1 MVFGSIV
8 CCRACARL
16 RGAAPRARAGEEGSL
31 NQPDRRA
38 FLRAA
43 TAAAIAAALP
53 GGMPRAGADEKFDL
67 VIRGGEVIDPSQRL
81 RARRDVGIRWGR
93 VAAVEADISPERA
106 LQTID
111 AGGKLVLP
119 GLIDMHAHVYPQAS
133 AIGLPA
139 DELVP
144 YTATTTYVSAGDAGA
159 NNFSAFKHYVIAQAR
174 SRIFAF
180 VHISSIGL
188 AGFPV
193 GEELNLD
200 YLDVDAAARTV
211 AENADVAI
219 GVKVRMT
226 KSFVGANGLEPLKR
240 AIAAAERA
248 GGGARVM
255 CHIGDA
261 PGDLT
266 QLLDLLRSGDIL
278 THTYSG
284 AGNNIVQDGKVL
296 PAALEAKKRG
306 VLIDVGHGGGSF
318 DYTVAEPAIAQG
330 LIPDTIGSDIHAV
343 SGNTPGMPYLPWV
356 MSKFVNLGF
365 SLEDVA
371 AMATINPARAIGR
384 VEKLG
389 TLQIGAPADVSILEL
404 IEAPVS
410 FVDTRK
416 NSRQGARWLKP
427 VQTVRAGRPFGRPY
441 PQPFGY
447 P

>member
-1 MVFGSIV
+1 MNT
-8 CCRACARL
+8 L
-16 RGAAPRARAGEEGSL
+16 P
-31 NQPDRRA
+31 RRA
-38 FLRAA
+38 FLRKSS
-43 TAAAIAAALP
+43 AAAIACICP
-53 GGMPRAGADEKFDL
+53 GAMLSRLAHGDDRFDL
-67 VIRGGEVIDPSQRL
+67 VIRGGEVIDPSQAL
-81 RARRDVGIRWGR
+81 QARRDIGIRWGQ
-93 VAAVEADISPERA
+93 VAAVEASIPADRSA
-106 LQTID
+106 QSID
-111 AGGKLVLP
+111 ASGKLVLP
-119 GLIDMHAHVYPQAS
+119 GLVDLHAHVYPQAS
-133 AIGLPA
+133 ALGLPA

-159 NNFSAFKHYVIAQAR
+159 NNFSAFKHYILAQSR

-200 YLDVDAAARTV
+200 YMDIEAAARTV

-219 GVKVRMT
+219 GVKVRIS
-226 KSFVGANGLEPLKR
+226 KNVVCANGLEPLKR
-240 AIAAAERA
+240 ALAAAERA

-261 PGDLT
+261 PGELSK
-266 QLLDLLRSGDIL
+266 LLDLLRPRDIL

-284 AGNNIVQDGKVL
+284 AGNNTVQDGKVL

-306 VLIDVGHGGGSF
+306 VIIDVGHGGGSF

-330 LIPDTIGSDIHAV
+330 LVPDTISSDIHAV

-356 MSKFVNLGF
+356 MSKFLNLGF
-365 SLEDVA
+365 SLQDVV
-371 AMATINPARAIGR
+371 AMATINPARVIGR

-404 IEAPVS
+404 VEAPVT

-416 NSRQGARWLKP
+416 NTRQGGRWLKP
-427 VQTVRAGRPFGRPY
+427 AQTVRAGRPFGRPY
-441 PQPFGY
+441 PMPFGY

>member
-1 MVFGSIV
+1 MLAG
-8 CCRACARL
+8 L
-16 RGAAPRARAGEEGSL
+16 ARA
-31 NQPDRRA
+31 
-38 FLRAA
+38 
-43 TAAAIAAALP
+43 
-53 GGMPRAGADEKFDL
+53 DESFDL
-67 VIRGGEVIDPSQRL
+67 VIRGGEVIDPSAGLHAQR
-81 RARRDVGIRWGR
+81 DIGIRWGR
-93 VAAVEADISPERA
+93 IAAVEASIAPDRSA
-106 LQTID
+106 QSID
-111 AGGKLVLP
+111 ASGKLVLP
-119 GLIDMHAHVYPQAS
+119 GLIDLHAHVYPQAS
-133 AIGLPA
+133 ALGLPA

-159 NNFSAFKHYVIAQAR
+159 NNFSAFKHYIIAQSR

-180 VHISSIGL
+180 VHISNIGL

-200 YLDVDAAARTV
+200 YLDVEAAARTV
-211 AENADVAI
+211 AENADVVL

-226 KSFVGANGLEPLKR
+226 KSIVGVNGLEPLKR
-240 AIAAAERA
+240 ALAAAERA

-266 QLLDLLRSGDIL
+266 ELLALLRPGDIL

-284 AGNNIVQDGKVL
+284 AGNNTVRDGKLL
-296 PAALEAKKRG
+296 PAALEAKTRG
-306 VLIDVGHGGGSF
+306 VIIDVGHGGGSF

-330 LIPDTIGSDIHAV
+330 LTPDTISSDIHAV
-343 SGNTPGMPYLPWV
+343 SGNTPGMPYMPWV
-356 MSKFVNLGF
+356 MSKFLNLGF
-365 SLEDVA
+365 SLEDVV
-371 AMATINPARAIGR
+371 AMATVNPARVIGR

-404 IEAPVS
+404 IGAQVT

-416 NSRQGARWLKP
+416 NTRAGTRWLKP

-441 PQPFGY
+441 SVPFSY